1 MTFVVVA
8 VTSVIAVRVVVVV
21 VVVASIMS
29 TIRLKWVW
37 FVMSWLL
44 NE

>member
-8 VTSVIAVRVVVVV
+8 VTSVIAGRVVV